1 MGKIRNLKN
10 LLNSFWA
17 ALHIHRKGSG
27 GWLSEQVRSIMNETK
42 RKKGP
47 TPLKQKIQSLS
58 LPNLKA
64 IQVIL
69 LGLLFSIPL
78 SWGLCLWDPRV
89 LSLGNMDRVLSAYTT
104 MWQVQAGIAAV
115 ALPILLFIIG
125 LSKDDK
131 QAAMRSHEVLIRE
144 TGVFPIIVF
153 SLAGTFRIGLDIA
166 LFPKESVFLL
176 DFILAFLGTIIL
188 AVFAYLSALKLLF
201 SPARMKKRAMA
212 VAKEKMDASLDA
224 SIEIRIA
231 NNLLF
236 QKLAELKMGFW
247 QFTPD
252 RHEADQYL
260 IVGIPTLGTLSDI
273 HLGRLENFVH
283 ELSWK
288 IPSKTHVITEPDPQA
303 EEIGSI
309 TGSREREFVW
319 VMKRYGEAVTKKHNG
334 LIRLDKAA
342 FDDLDANALEAQIGN
357 FVRVSP
363 TDEN

>member
-1 MGKIRNLKN
+1 
-10 LLNSFWA
+10 
-17 ALHIHRKGSG
+17 
-27 GWLSEQVRSIMNETK
+27 MNETK

-47 TPLKQKIQSLS
+47 VPLELRIQSLA
-58 LPNLKA
+58 LPDLKA

-78 SWGLCLWDPRV
+78 SWVLCLWDPRV

-115 ALPILLFIIG
+115 ALPILLFVIE

-166 LFPKESVFLL
+166 LFPKEAVFLL
-176 DFILAFLGTIIL
+176 DFILVFLGTIIL

-201 SPARMKKRAMA
+201 SPARMKIRAMA

-236 QKLAELKMGFW
+236 QKLEELKTGFW
-247 QFTPD
+247 SFMPD
-252 RHEADQYL
+252 RGEADRYL
-260 IVGIPTLGTLSDI
+260 VLRAPTLGTLSDI
-273 HLGRLENFVH
+273 HLGRLENFVN
-283 ELSWK
+283 ELPWK
-288 IPSKTHVITEPDPQA
+288 SPSKIRVITDSDPQA
-303 EEIGSI
+303 EETDSLS
-309 TGSREREFVW
+309 GSRQHEYVW
-319 VMKRYGEAVTKKHNG
+319 VMKRYGETVTKKHNG
-334 LIRLDKAA
+334 LIRLDKTA

-357 FVRVSP
+357 FVRVRP
-363 TDEN
+363 TDES